1 MGHNMCKY
9 AQIVIEFATAKQID
23 RFFTYKIDDALK
35 DKVVVGCRVKVPFG
49 KGSKYQIGYVIHILD
64 EVPDEGYKIKS
75 ILDVVDEEAIL
86 SEEQLDIARFI
97 NQYYGASF
105 AASIG
110 AILPP
115 GLTEKPLKYEKSFSD
130 YIEPNQTKENIEQ
143 YIYQNSHKKTF
154 VKQKQILEYIQLNGK
169 ATVEELNNWVSSCS
183 SSINT
188 LIKNGLLKKQRYYDE
203 VMTDSICHDRF
214 KQLNEEQKTAYQQ
227 ISHYITHD
235 EYQTILL
242 QGVTGSGKTEI
253 FLYAIKDVL
262 EKGGCAIVLVPEI
275 ALTKQTVDRFKERFG
290 NRVALTHSRMT
301 PKERQNL
308 YMKAR
313 AGEISIIIGP
323 RSAVFA
329 PLKNLKL
336 IVVDEEHETTYKSE
350 TTPKYNAVQVAKMRM
365 QKAKGI
371 VVLASATPS
380 LETYYE
386 ATTGEIEL
394 ATLRH
399 RVGNAVLPRIE
410 VVDMRIELQ
419 QGNNSPISRAL
430 YLSIKTTLEQ
440 GNQVMLLLNRRG
452 HSTFIN
458 CRSCGFVVKCK
469 HCDIAMTY
477 HMRSRSLECHY
488 CGSKQII
495 PEICPSCGS
504 KHIRFFGNGTEKIE
518 EYLTNHF
525 AGYGVGRMDFETTSG
540 KDGHSKILEAF
551 NNREINV
558 LVGTQMIAKGHD
570 FPNVT
575 LVGILA
581 ADMSLYM
588 EDFRSDERTF
598 QLLTQTL
605 GRAGRGDKRGNVI
618 IQTYNPEHRVIERV
632 KHFQMEQ
639 FYEEELASRQVMA
652 YPPFSHLFSLLIS
665 GKDEREVIQKA
676 HMLTAYYQYYNK
688 KNMFRIIGPV
698 PAVVSKV
705 ADEYRWKI
713 IIMGEEREKV
723 LIYGKFCLEKFAK
736 RESTDQI
743 RIGWDIDP
751 RTMV

>member
-9 AQIVIEFATAKQID
+9 AQVVIEFATAKQID

-49 KGSKYQIGYVIHILD
+49 KGNKYQIGYVVHLL
-64 EVPDEGYKIKS
+64 EAVLDEGYKIKS
-75 ILDVVDEEAIL
+75 ILDTVDEGPIL
-86 SEEQLDIARFI
+86 SEEQLDVARFI
-97 NQYYGASF
+97 TEYYGSSF

-130 YIEPNQTKENIEQ
+130 YIETNQDRESIGH
-143 YIYQNSHKKTF
+143 YIFQNSHKKTF
-154 VKQKQILEYIQLNGK
+154 AKQKQILECILLNGK
-169 ATVEELNNWVSSCS
+169 ATLDELSDCIGSCS
-183 SSINT
+183 SSVNT

-203 VMTDSICHDRF
+203 IIADTISHEKF
-214 KQLNEEQKTAYQQ
+214 KQLNEEQQIAYDQMLA
-227 ISHYITHD
+227 YIKND

-253 FLYAIKDVL
+253 FLYTIKDVL
-262 EKGGCAIVLVPEI
+262 EKGGAAIVLVPEI
-275 ALTKQTVDRFKERFG
+275 ALTRQTVNRFKERFG
-290 NRVALTHSRMT
+290 NAVALTHSRMT

-313 AGEISIIIGP
+313 AGDISIIIGP

-365 QKAKGI
+365 QRTGGI
-371 VVLASATPS
+371 VILASATPS

-386 ATTGEIEL
+386 ATKGEIKL
-394 ATLRH
+394 ATLKN
-399 RVGNAVLPRIE
+399 RVGNAVLPSIE

-419 QGNNSPISRAL
+419 QGNNSPISRVL
-430 YLSIKTTLEQ
+430 YVAIKTTLEQ

-458 CRSCGFVVKCK
+458 CRNCGFVVKCK

-477 HMRSRSLECHY
+477 HMRSKSLECHY
-488 CGSKQII
+488 CGSKQVI

-525 AGYGVGRMDFETTSG
+525 LDYGVGRMDFETTSG

-558 LVGTQMIAKGHD
+558 LVGTQMISKGHD

-605 GRAGRGDKRGNVI
+605 GRAGRGDKRGNVV

-632 KHFQMEQ
+632 KYFESEQ
-639 FYEEELASRQVMA
+639 FYEEELASRQLMG

-665 GKDEREVIQKA
+665 GRDEQEVIQKA
-676 HMLTAYYQYYNK
+676 HMLSAYYQYYNK
-688 KNMFRIIGPV
+688 KKMFKIIGPV
-698 PAVVSKV
+698 PAVISKV

-723 LIYGKFCLEKFAK
+723 LIYGKFCLEKFIK
-736 RESTDQI
+736 RELTDRI
-743 RIGWDIDP
+743 RISWDIDP
-751 RTMV
+751 RTMI